1 MSLTFWGV
9 ITNSRTWP
17 LAPSG
22 FIGFSFSFRVTPAAL
37 PMVRVIE
44 FCAVNFFVIPGSRI
58 ISVGLPSVSTRIQLG
73 SVISRS
79 ATMAGPVAT
88 GGGAGTAGAVVLAGA
103 VGAAG
108 AVAAGG
114 TGSGSEGGGTDAAA
128 GVSGAVGGGSGGTG
142 VGKGTA
148 GGGWPAGC
156 AR

>member
-44 FCAVNFFVIPGSRI
+44 FCAVNFFVMPGSRI
-58 ISVGLPSVSTRIQLG
+58 ISVGLPSVRTRIQLG
-73 SVISRS
+73 SVIARS
-79 ATMAGPVAT
+79 ATMAGSVAT

-114 TGSGSEGGGTDAAA
+114 TGSGSGGGGAGAGA
-128 GVSGAVGGGSGGTG
+128 GVSGAVGGGPGGPGGVTGNVGGGLSGG
-142 VGKGTA
+142 V
-148 GGGWPAGC
+148 
-156 AR
+156 